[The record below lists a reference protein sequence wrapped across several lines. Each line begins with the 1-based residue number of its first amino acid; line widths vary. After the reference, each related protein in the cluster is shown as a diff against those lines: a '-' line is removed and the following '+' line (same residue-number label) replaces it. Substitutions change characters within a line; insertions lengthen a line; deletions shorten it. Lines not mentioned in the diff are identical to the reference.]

1 MPGPNLPCQGPYLPG
16 PNFPHKEPNLAH
28 KWPNFPQHKKVW
40 AQFDAKSARGPIC
53 QGPICLEPSIGNGGP
68 EPPTIYI
75 FGILSAYKDSVGTNP
90 IKISL
95 RFFAEGKIFQTFH
108 FSLSFHAMAEKS
120 ISKCLCFRPLY
131 LYCNLFKNDID
142 YFQHWET

>member
-1 MPGPNLPCQGPYLPG
+1 MCPIRRARFARAKFAVPGALFAGAQFSAQGAQFG
-16 PNFPHKEPNLAH
+16 AQVAQFSTA
-28 KWPNFPQHKKVW
+28 QKVW

-108 FSLSFHAMAEKS
+108 FSLNFHAMAEKKYLEVLVLSS
-120 ISKCLCFRPLY
+120 IVFVLQFV
-131 LYCNLFKNDID
+131 
-142 YFQHWET
+142 